1 MNAKIPRHWRA
12 SDVEETLVI
21 DEKYWEELKDIEP
34 GQRIVVIQNQAAGS
48 FFASILFGAVT

>member
-1 MNAKIPRHWRA
+1 
-12 SDVEETLVI
+12 VEETLVI